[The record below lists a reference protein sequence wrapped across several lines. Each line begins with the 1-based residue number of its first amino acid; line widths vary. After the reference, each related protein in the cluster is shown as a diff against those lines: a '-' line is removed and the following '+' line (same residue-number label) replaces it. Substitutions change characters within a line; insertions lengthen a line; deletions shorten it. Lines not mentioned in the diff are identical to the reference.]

1 VDHLIDGLAEHVSVT
16 QHQLSRTLEA
26 QRHVAMRM
34 SSLIVEMPDY
44 MNELLEQSGAVMRTV
59 NDYLSSMADMQEMMA
74 NCIQV
79 LMVELGGEDEE

>member
-1 VDHLIDGLAEHVSVT
+1 
-16 QHQLSRTLEA
+16 
-26 QRHVAMRM
+26 
-34 SSLIVEMPDY
+34 MPDY